1 MLLQALPMESKERH
15 VASQA
20 SLGVSEC
27 RKMME
32 NKKGSK
38 MQSGA
43 EPTSADTE
51 EQHIKEPPAPNLA
64 GQRDFAAL

>member
-1 MLLQALPMESKERH
+1 
-15 VASQA
+15 
-20 SLGVSEC
+20 
-27 RKMME
+27 MME

-38 MQSGA
+38 MQFGA